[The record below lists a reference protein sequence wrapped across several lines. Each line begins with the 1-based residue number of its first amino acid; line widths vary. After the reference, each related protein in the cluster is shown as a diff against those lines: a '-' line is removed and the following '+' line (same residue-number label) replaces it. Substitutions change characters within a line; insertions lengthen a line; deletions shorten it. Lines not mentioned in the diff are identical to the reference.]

1 MTGLLGRWASSVVR
15 FTRCVWNLFTVRSQ
29 VNCLISLSLDFFMH
43 IGIMGFP
50 RDAGSI
56 PGLGRSPEGMHGNP
70 LQYSCLESPMDRGAW
85 QSTGSQRVGYNWSN
99 CCLVVSNS
107 LWPHGLQHSR
117 LSCPSPTPGACSNS
131 CPSGRGCH
139 PLLPLL
145 PSVIPSIRVFSNES
159 VLHIRWPK
167 YWSFSFSISP
177 SNAYSGLISFRIR
190 TIITT
195 LQGKWKM

>member
-1 MTGLLGRWASSVVR
+1 MGEFRGQIYKMCLEFIHCKISDKFLNISEPWFLHAYRNNGLPQWCR
-15 FTRCVWNLFTVRSQ
+15 FDPWVGK
-29 VNCLISLSLDFFMH
+29 I
-43 IGIMGFP
+43 
-50 RDAGSI
+50 
-56 PGLGRSPEGMHGNP
+56 PEGMHGNP

-139 PLLPLL
+139 ALL
-145 PSVIPSIRVFSNES
+145 
-159 VLHIRWPK
+159 
-167 YWSFSFSISP
+167 SP
-177 SNAYSGLISFRIR
+177 SAFSHSQHQGLFKWICSSHQVAKVLEFQLQHQSFQCIFRADF
-190 TIITT
+190 
-195 LQGKWKM
+195 L